1 MTYLTIFYWIIAF
14 FMGISSINSGWKNRR
29 KEGLKK
35 TSWETLWILIVMA
48 LLFWLT
54 KDNVF

>member
-1 MTYLTIFYWIIAF
+1 
-14 FMGISSINSGWKNRR
+14 MGISSINSGWKNRR